1 MSNTV
6 LLIGSSGYIGRHF
19 IKFSKNKIEVKG
31 SHKFL
36 NKKKRTIDILNFKEL
51 IDFVKKNKSIK
62 SIVNLSGQYGKNFK
76 KISLT
81 GNKNLIEIAKTYNLN
96 IIFLSSTLV
105 YGDKKGYSN
114 EKTIVN
120 PKNNYSKIKLLTEK
134 LYLKSKV
141 NYTII
146 RLSNV
151 YDDSFVKKGLLK
163 NIKESFQHHK
173 KFKCDDLNRVRNFIH
188 INDFNNL
195 LLKILKFPKKFNK
208 KIINFSSQNFKI
220 KELVNFFSD
229 KYRYKINTIK
239 IPIKKSE
246 NFDNFID
253 NKLLIRLTKYKKFT
267 KLENVIKNIK
277 NYE

>member
-36 NKKKRTIDILNFKEL
+36 NKKKRIIDILNFKEL

-195 LLKILKFPKKFNK
+195 LLKILKSPKKFNK

-220 KELVNFFSD
+220 KEVVNFFSD

>member
-36 NKKKRTIDILNFKEL
+36 NKKKRIIDILNFKEL

-114 EKTIVN
+114 EKTIAN

-195 LLKILKFPKKFNK
+195 LLKILKSPKKFNK

-253 NKLLIRLTKYKKFT
+253 KKKLIRLTKYKKFT

>member
-36 NKKKRTIDILNFKEL
+36 NKKKRIIDILNFKEL

-195 LLKILKFPKKFNK
+195 LLKILKSPKKFNK